1 MATRGKRYRESA
13 ALQEADKNYEPG
25 EAISLV
31 KKGATAKFD
40 ETVDISTCLNVDP
53 RKADQIVRGT
63 VVLPHGTGKVTRVLV
78 IAQGEKETEATEA
91 GADLVK
97 FQTFKAETLV
107 TRTAEKAEYQK
118 NLSNILDLV
127 DQLSAVDTSSVEPMA
142 HPLDAVQRLRA
153 DVVTEENNRD
163 HFQQIAPQTENGYY
177 LVPRVVE

>member
-1 MATRGKRYRESA
+1 MALDQQQVR
-13 ALQEADKNYEPG
+13 
-25 EAISLV
+25 
-31 KKGATAKFD
+31 
-40 ETVDISTCLNVDP
+40 DI
-53 RKADQIVRGT
+53 
-63 VVLPHGTGKVTRVLV
+63 
-78 IAQGEKETEATEA
+78 
-91 GADLVK
+91 ADLSRL
-97 FQTFKAETLV
+97 QIDEAQI
-107 TRTAEKAEYQK
+107 AEYQK